1 MCLSLSLQFME
12 QLSPTN
18 HYAQLRYE
26 NGPEIT
32 SVMNTVIASH
42 VEDDRAVF
50 VTDFVDVDEAFPTAG
65 DHLIMRDMSHAL
77 VLAPTTDER
86 TGQSQILLQRAAVMR
101 YNLPP
106 NSRVVHHDIKSTQ
119 QWFNGDLLLKVIC
132 QELEA
137 TQQQHQ
143 RVV

>member
-1 MCLSLSLQFME
+1 ME
-12 QLSPTN
+12 QLSPTS
-18 HYAQLRYE
+18 HYTQLRYE

-32 SVMNTVIASH
+32 SVMNTVITSH

-50 VTDFVDVDEAFPTAG
+50 VTDFVDVDAAFPAAG
-65 DHLIMRDMSHAL
+65 DHSIMRDISHAL

-86 TGQSQILLQRAAVMR
+86 TGQPQILLQRAAVIR

-106 NSRVVHHDIKSTQ
+106 NSCVVHYDIKSTQ

-137 TQQQHQ
+137 AQQHQ